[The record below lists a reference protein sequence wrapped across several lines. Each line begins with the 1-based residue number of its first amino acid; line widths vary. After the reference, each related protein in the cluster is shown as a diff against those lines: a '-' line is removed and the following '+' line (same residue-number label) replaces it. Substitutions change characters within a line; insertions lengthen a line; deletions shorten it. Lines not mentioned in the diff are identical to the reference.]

1 MTTFHKRSKLAH
13 LRLLS
18 KSNRLWIPMITFYKR
33 NFYWRTFKY
42 FQKVI
47 ACEPQGLLYI
57 VAASV
62 YMFYVT
68 IYIYYNY
75 NITLTSLLFTIVMFK

>member
-1 MTTFHKRSKLAH
+1 
-13 LRLLS
+13 
-18 KSNRLWIPMITFYKR
+18 MIICSHMDDM
-33 NFYWRTFKY
+33 
-42 FQKVI
+42 V
-47 ACEPQGLLYI
+47 AI

-75 NITLTSLLFTIVMFK
+75 NIALTSLLFTIVMFK

>member
-1 MTTFHKRSKLAH
+1 MLHFCKSGFNKLD
-13 LRLLS
+13 
-18 KSNRLWIPMITFYKR
+18 N
-33 NFYWRTFKY
+33 
-42 FQKVI
+42 
-47 ACEPQGLLYI
+47 